1 MISLKK
7 NGIQEQTK
15 PDIKEILHL
24 LEESYPQVQTSLHFH
39 TTFELLLAVI
49 LSAQTT
55 DLQVNRITAELF
67 PLIKNG
73 PGSVLEMGRE
83 RLETVIQS
91 CGLYRQKSRQIMD
104 TCHML
109 LEQYKGEVPRTREEL
124 MRLPGVGRKTA
135 NIILSTAFNIP
146 AFGVDTHVK
155 RVSGRL
161 GLTEGKNPRA
171 IEDELCKI
179 IPPAAWAD
187 THHRLIAHGR
197 SICRAH
203 NPICVECPLTANCFF
218 YKSKK
223 EEKRNIKTQTE
234 YS

>member
-1 MISLKK
+1 MIGLKK
-7 NGIQEQTK
+7 DGIQELIK
-15 PDIKEILHL
+15 PDVSEILRL
-24 LEESYPQVQTSLHFH
+24 LEESYPHVQTALHYH
-39 TTFELLLAVI
+39 TTFELLVAVI

-55 DLQVNRITAELF
+55 DRQVNRITAKLF
-67 PLIKNG
+67 PLIQEG
-73 PGSVLEMGRE
+73 PRAVLEMGRK
-83 RLETVIQS
+83 RLEAAIQS

-104 TCHML
+104 TCRML
-109 LEQYKGEVPRTREEL
+109 LEQYGTEVPRTREEL

-146 AFGVDTHVK
+146 ALGVDTHVM

-161 GLTEGKNPRA
+161 GLAEGKNPRV
-171 IEDELCKI
+171 IEDELCKV

-197 SICRAH
+197 SICRAR
-203 NPICVECPLTANCFF
+203 NPICTECPLAANCIF
-218 YKSKK
+218 YESKK
-223 EEKRNIKTQTE
+223 EEKRNIKTQEE